1 MLGLNPIIKSFD
13 RLPDSSST
21 AFFKHVSA
29 EDKPPATGPEEFVP
43 VYHVVETMGGG
54 PEDGA
59 QAGSWRGGWAK
70 RFIPDTITYETSLQ
84 NTENGMISIT
94 HAPMG
99 VNSVTRWTL
108 MEAEEGQGLVL
119 VKTGKVTSNRML
131 MTFIRTTL
139 QESYEKLANDFA
151 AALEK
156 RDRRLRRLL
165 KFARRLEILG
175 GMHCIAGRLGCSAIE
190 G

>member
-13 RLPDSSST
+13 RLPDSSSI

-29 EDKPPATGPEEFVP
+29 EDKPPATGPEELVA
-43 VYHVVETMGGG
+43 VYDVVG
-54 PEDGA
+54 
-59 QAGSWRGGWAK
+59 WRGGWAK

-139 QESYEKLANDFA
+139 QESYEKLAKDFA

-156 RDRRLRRLL
+156 
-165 KFARRLEILG
+165 EIEEG
-175 GMHCIAGRLGCSAIE
+175 SEIE
-190 G
+190 KVT